1 MYFLYYPHD
10 ACLSYNA
17 LVLPIQQPSVSL
29 LTNNRHGFIN
39 NWCIYSCSML
49 MYCVNVQTQTD
60 STDNNW
66 RRLCSILATGVI
78 RLQKNK
84 KKKHF
89 FLSSTSLK
97 NNDIGVICQSSLL
110 AATEKTG
117 SENVFLTK
125 YRSLKNNVYM
135 SPYWEGKKKKWLS
148 ATVILTHEPLS
159 CRRVRPVWHSA
170 IYVHGCQEGVQ
181 TLCTFDGFSR
191 LIAVE
196 WRDELWRHKYM
207 WKKCVIFE

>member
-17 LVLPIQQPSVSL
+17 LVLPMQQPSVSL
-29 LTNNRHGFIN
+29 LTNNRHGFVN

-49 MYCVNVQTQTD
+49 MYFVNVQTQTD

-78 RLQKNK
+78 RLQPPP
-84 KKKHF
+84 
-89 FLSSTSLK
+89 SLK
-97 NNDIGVICQSSLL
+97 HNDISVMCQSSLL

-135 SPYWEGKKKKWLS
+135 SPYWGGKKKKKKSGFL
-148 ATVILTHEPLS
+148 PLWYWHMS
-159 CRRVRPVWHSA
+159 RRAAAECDQCGAQPYTYMGAKKEFKHYALLMDFLVSLQ
-170 IYVHGCQEGVQ
+170 I
-181 TLCTFDGFSR
+181 
-191 LIAVE
+191 E
-196 WRDELWRHKYM
+196 WRDELWRQKYM
-207 WKKCVIFE
+207 WGKKCVIFE